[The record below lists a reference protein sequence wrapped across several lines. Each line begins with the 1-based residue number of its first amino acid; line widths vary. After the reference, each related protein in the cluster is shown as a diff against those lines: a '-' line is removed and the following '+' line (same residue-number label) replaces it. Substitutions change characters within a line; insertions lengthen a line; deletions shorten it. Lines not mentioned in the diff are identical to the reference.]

1 MKRTNEW
8 KVKRGREKDGKKVII
23 NVAKGK
29 KEITLR
35 RGGNRRWLPRNT
47 RKETRLKRLRARRVN
62 VNYRGSHA
70 RQATS
75 NNYFR
80 NAPRLIQVVAATVE
94 GGGGQA

>member
-1 MKRTNEW
+1 MKGKE
-8 KVKRGREKDGKKVII
+8 KKREREKDGKKVII

-35 RGGNRRWLPRNT
+35 RGGNRRLPRNT